1 MKKQFKIFIPA
12 MAMLL
17 VLAIGCSKED
27 DNIPIVEEPIEEPTE
42 KEITI
47 NVGLPNVTEH
57 RVAYEDTSHK
67 LTWEEGDQLLIIGF
81 DNVGHFKGKST
92 FTYTGTPGKTSG
104 SFTGTTIGG
113 AVKYKMYYPAT
124 IAVDKESGAVTYPLM
139 NEQEQKAN
147 GSTAHLKKYI
157 VLENTDISDL
167 SVAIQLTMMSS
178 IMKFDLTNVPAQVG
192 TLKKLEWK
200 AESYTGTK
208 TGSMDFASD
217 AITFSASENN
227 LTAYMG
233 FLPGEIPNVKSG
245 GMFTVILVGDKTYK
259 TEVLSKKGEVYLAGQ
274 RYIATLG
281 SGWMQDPGSIGDSN
295 ILVYDQQGTLK
306 NSYSCTAD
314 NTRGDTIINKALT
327 EVTQLSGGTVYLK
340 GPFTFLIGG
349 TVKIGDN
356 THLKGDTDV
365 KIQPHDGANWAEY
378 IPLIENM
385 SFPAQNENIEISG
398 FQLYGNEPGVVK
410 PPKLDRYYLCIV
422 LNGKNISIHDMHL
435 SGNYGDG
442 ILIGRNTPS
451 SAFNENI
458 QIYDNT
464 INRIQHDAVC
474 VNKAKNV
481 QVYNNQITSR
491 LNCGIRMYNTN
502 IVELHD
508 NYITSNNE
516 GGAGIQIQKWGN
528 ISMDQ
533 INIYNNEIYQ
543 PRTYGIWIF
552 GAGNYGSSVAEI
564 NIHHNKIYNTGQHGI
579 ISDGFNATIKN
590 NVIDGAGYS
599 GIIQANVYSSPPPE
613 TLTFVLTVK
622 NNIISNSRYY
632 GIRNNLSE
640 THSFVISHNCFF
652 NNKEGETYNIELPEG
667 NIKVDPQFADRTKH
681 DFHLKSQYGR
691 WNGTAWVNDETTS
704 PCIDA
709 GDPKDDYAKE
719 PSPNGGRI
727 NIGVYGNTA
736 EASKSAK

>member
-1 MKKQFKIFIPA
+1 
-12 MAMLL
+12 MAILL
-17 VLAIGCSKED
+17 ALAIGCAKEEE
-27 DNIPIVEEPIEEPTE
+27 NIFTLEEAIE

-47 NVGLPNVTEH
+47 HVGMPDDTGL
-57 RVAYEDTSHK
+57 RVAYEDISLK
-67 LTWEEGDQLLIIGF
+67 LTWEEGDQLLIVGF
-81 DNVGHFKGKST
+81 DGVGNYKGKSI

-104 SFTGTTIGG
+104 PFTGTAIDG

-124 IAVDKESGAVTYPLM
+124 IAVDEESGTVTYPIM
-139 NEQEQKAN
+139 NEQEQQAN
-147 GSTAHLKKYI
+147 GSVTHLKNYI
-157 VLENTDISDL
+157 VLVNTEISDL
-167 SVAIQLTMMSS
+167 SVAIQLTMISS
-178 IMKFDLTNVPAQVG
+178 IVKFNLTNVPAQVG
-192 TLKKLEWK
+192 TLKKLEW
-200 AESYTGTK
+200 EVETDIGTK
-208 TGSMDFASD
+208 TGSMNFAPD

-245 GMFTVILVGDKTYK
+245 GTFTVKLVGDKTYK
-259 TEVLSKKGEVYLAGQ
+259 NEVLSTNGKIYTAGQ
-274 RYIATLG
+274 RYTATLS
-281 SGWMQDPGSIGDSN
+281 SGWMLVPGPIEAGN
-295 ILVYDQQGTLK
+295 VIVYDKEGTLK
-306 NSYSCTAD
+306 NIYSCTAD
-314 NTRGDTIINKALT
+314 DTNCDLIINEALT
-327 EVTQLSGGTVYLK
+327 EVAELSEGGTVYLK

-356 THLKGDTDV
+356 THLKGDADV

-378 IPLIENM
+378 IPLIGNV
-385 SFPAQNENIEISG
+385 SYPTQNENIEISG
-398 FQLYGNEPGVVK
+398 FQLYGNEPGVVT
-410 PPKLDRYYLCIV
+410 PPKIDRYYLCII

-481 QVYNNQITSR
+481 QVYNNNITNR

-552 GAGNYGSSVAEI
+552 GAGNYGSSMAEI
-564 NIHHNKIYNTGQHGI
+564 NVHHNKIYNTGQHGI
-579 ISDGFNATIKN
+579 ISDGFNGTIKN

-599 GIIQANVYSSPPPE
+599 GIIQANVYSYDPPSDRN
-613 TLTFVLTVK
+613 FVLTVK

-640 THSFVISHNCFF
+640 KHSFAISYNCFF
-652 NNKEGETYNIELPEG
+652 NNTEGDTYNIELPES
-667 NIKVDPQFADRTKH
+667 NIQADPQFADRTNH

-691 WNGTAWVNDETTS
+691 WNGTTWITDEITS
-704 PCIDA
+704 PCIDG
-709 GDPKDDYAKE
+709 GDPEDDYAKE

-727 NIGVYGNTA
+727 NIGVYGNTG
-736 EASKSAK
+736 EASKSSN